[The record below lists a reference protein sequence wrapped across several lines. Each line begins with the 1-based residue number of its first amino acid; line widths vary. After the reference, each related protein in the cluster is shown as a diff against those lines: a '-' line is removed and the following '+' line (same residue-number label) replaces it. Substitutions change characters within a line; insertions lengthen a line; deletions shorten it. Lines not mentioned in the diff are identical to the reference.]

1 MHHDKRQ
8 LKRVHLI
15 YYLRIFDS
23 NTGVNVG
30 HLVDITT
37 QGIMMISEEKVPVGE
52 DFSFRMQL
60 PATITGR
67 EEIQFSARCLWCK
80 KDFNPDFYV
89 SGYQIKEI
97 SSQEVKT
104 ITALMNAYGF
114 KSM

>member
-8 LKRVHLI
+8 LKRAHLI
-15 YYLRIFDS
+15 YYLRIFDTD
-23 NTGVNVG
+23 TGINIG

-37 QGIMMISEEKVPVGE
+37 QGIMIISEEPLPSGK

-67 EEIQFSARCLWCK
+67 EEINFKAHCLWCK

-89 SGYQIKEI
+89 SGFQIKKI
-97 SSQEVKT
+97 SPLEAKT
-104 ITALMNAYGF
+104 ITALINAYGF

>member
-1 MHHDKRQ
+1 MHNDKRQ

-23 NTGVNVG
+23 NTGANVG

-37 QGIMMISEEKVPVGE
+37 QGIMMISEEKVPVGA
-52 DFSFRMQL
+52 DSSFRMQL
-60 PATITGR
+60 PTTITGR
-67 EEIQFSARCLWCK
+67 EEIQFNARCLWCK

-97 SSQEVKT
+97 SPQEVKT
-104 ITALMNAYGF
+104 ITALINAYGF

>member
-15 YYLRIFDS
+15 YYLRIFDNES
-23 NTGVNVG
+23 GANIG

-37 QGIMMISEEKVPVGE
+37 QGIMMISEEVIPAGK
-52 DFSFRMQL
+52 DFSFKMQL

-67 EEIQFSARCLWCK
+67 EEIRFNARCLWCK

-89 SGYQIKEI
+89 SGYQINEI
-97 SSQEVKT
+97 TSQEVKT
-104 ITALMNAYGF
+104 ITALINAYGF